1 MKIKRLISL
10 LLILVLLGGSMPV
23 LAANAGSRQDPL
35 LSRSYVQ
42 TWSSDLLAR
51 VEETARTAVQ
61 AALDK
66 ALQTYDASL
75 STGAGKS
82 RICTL
87 FAGNTVELKT
97 GDCFTVLSGDAAV
110 SVASGALVDATDG
123 RQVATGALQTAHR
136 YIACENVQATITCTQ
151 GGTLL
156 LSAGAYVTRYVDVP
170 ATAWYAPYVEY
181 ATVNKLMSGIGN
193 DLFDPA
199 GETTRAMLVSMLY
212 RMAGEPD
219 VSGTA
224 LPFTDV
230 AETRWSYPY
239 IKDLYDAGVV
249 SGTSATTFSP
259 AANVTRAQFVTMLAG
274 LAGAD
279 VSNCPATPFRDVPEG
294 AWYAPYV
301 NWALAN
307 GIVSGYS
314 VAAFG
319 PNDGITREQLA
330 TMLYEYAKYKG
341 YDVTKAADLSGFV
354 DQGSIS
360 AYAVKPMQWAVAQEL
375 IFGVGGSAI
384 APQAAATRAQL
395 AAVLHRFCEAFA

>member
-75 STGAGKS
+75 STDAGKS

-151 GGTLL
+151 AGTLL

-193 DLFDPA
+193 RCFSPDTVL
-199 GETTRAMLVSMLY
+199 TRGMFVTVLGQLAQIDEVAYPGTSFN
-212 RMAGEPD
+212 D
-219 VSGTA
+219 VEIGRWYA
-224 LPFTDV
+224 PFVEWAAQHD
-230 AETRWSYPY
+230 
-239 IKDLYDAGVV
+239 VV
-249 SGTSATTFSP
+249 SGTGNGRFEP
-259 AANVTRAQFVTMLAG
+259 N
-274 LAGAD
+274 
-279 VSNCPATPFRDVPEG
+279 
-294 AWYAPYV
+294 AP
-301 NWALAN
+301 
-307 GIVSGYS
+307 
-314 VAAFG
+314 
-319 PNDGITREQLA
+319 ITREQMAAILFRY
-330 TMLYEYAKYKG
+330 TEYRGADTAG
-341 YDVTKAADLSGFV
+341 RTDLSRFS
-354 DQGSIS
+354 DS
-360 AYAVKPMQWAVAQEL
+360 AAVADYAREALAWAVSAGLLQGRSDGTL
-375 IFGVGGSAI
+375 DPSGS
-384 APQAAATRAQL
+384 ATRAQT
-395 AAVLHRFCEAFA
+395 AVILQRLETLLEKN

>member
-151 GGTLL
+151 AGTLL

-193 DLFDPA
+193 RCFSPDTVL
-199 GETTRAMLVSMLY
+199 TRGMFVTVLGQLAQIDED
-212 RMAGEPD
+212 A
-219 VSGTA
+219 
-224 LPFTDV
+224 
-230 AETRWSYPY
+230 YP
-239 IKDLYDAGVV
+239 
-249 SGTSATTFSP
+249 GTSF
-259 AANVTRAQFVTMLAG
+259 N
-274 LAGAD
+274 D
-279 VSNCPATPFRDVPEG
+279 VEIGR
-294 AWYAPYV
+294 WYAPFV
-301 NWALAN
+301 EWADPVVFKDMDAVSGWALEGVELMRMT
-307 GIVSGYS
+307 GIISG
-314 VAAFG
+314 
-319 PNDGITREQLA
+319 DE
-330 TMLYEYAKYKG
+330 KG
-341 YDVTKAADLSGFV
+341 YFLPLG
-354 DQGSIS
+354 Q
-360 AYAVKPMQWAVAQEL
+360 
-375 IFGVGGSAI
+375 
-384 APQAAATRAQL
+384 ATRAQ
-395 AAVLHRFCEAFA
+395 AATVFTQLREAILRAET

>member
-23 LAANAGSRQDPL
+23 LAANAGSQQDPL

-123 RQVATGALQTAHR
+123 RQVATGALQSAHR

-151 GGTLL
+151 AGTLL

-181 ATVNKLMSGIGN
+181 ATVNKLMSGTGN
-193 DLFDPA
+193 GRF
-199 GETTRAMLVSMLY
+199 
-212 RMAGEPD
+212 EP
-219 VSGTA
+219 
-224 LPFTDV
+224 
-230 AETRWSYPY
+230 
-239 IKDLYDAGVV
+239 
-249 SGTSATTFSP
+249 
-259 AANVTRAQFVTMLAG
+259 N
-274 LAGAD
+274 
-279 VSNCPATPFRDVPEG
+279 
-294 AWYAPYV
+294 AP
-301 NWALAN
+301 
-307 GIVSGYS
+307 
-314 VAAFG
+314 
-319 PNDGITREQLA
+319 ITREQMASIVARYVQSTGA
-330 TMLYEYAKYKG
+330 TLPTIADPVVFKDMDAVSGWALEGVELMRMTGIISGDEKG
-341 YDVTKAADLSGFV
+341 YFNPLG
-354 DQGSIS
+354 Q
-360 AYAVKPMQWAVAQEL
+360 
-375 IFGVGGSAI
+375 
-384 APQAAATRAQL
+384 ATRAQ
-395 AAVLHRFCEAFA
+395 AATVFTQLREAILRAET

>member
-10 LLILVLLGGSMPV
+10 LLILVMLGGSMPV
-23 LAANAGSRQDPL
+23 LAANAGSQQDPL

-51 VEETARTAVQ
+51 IEETARTAVQ

-75 STGAGKS
+75 STDAGKS

-97 GDCFTVLSGDAAV
+97 GDCFTVLSGDAAA

-181 ATVNKLMSGIGN
+181 AAVNKLMSGIGN
-193 DLFDPA
+193 RCFSPDTVL
-199 GETTRAMLVSMLY
+199 TRGMFVTVLGQLAQIDEDAYPGTSFN
-212 RMAGEPD
+212 D
-219 VSGTA
+219 VEIGRWYA
-224 LPFTDV
+224 PFV
-230 AETRWSYPY
+230 EWA
-239 IKDLYDAGVV
+239 AQHGVV
-249 SGTSATTFSP
+249 SGTGNGRFEP
-259 AANVTRAQFVTMLAG
+259 N
-274 LAGAD
+274 
-279 VSNCPATPFRDVPEG
+279 
-294 AWYAPYV
+294 AP
-301 NWALAN
+301 
-307 GIVSGYS
+307 
-314 VAAFG
+314 
-319 PNDGITREQLA
+319 ITREQMASIVARYVQSTGA
-330 TMLYEYAKYKG
+330 TLPTITDPVVFKDMDAVSGWALEGVELMRMTGIISGDEKG
-341 YDVTKAADLSGFV
+341 YFNPLG
-354 DQGSIS
+354 Q
-360 AYAVKPMQWAVAQEL
+360 
-375 IFGVGGSAI
+375 
-384 APQAAATRAQL
+384 ATRAQ
-395 AAVLHRFCEAFA
+395 AATVFTQLREAILRAET

>member
-151 GGTLL
+151 AGTLL

-193 DLFDPA
+193 RCFSPDTVL
-199 GETTRAMLVSMLY
+199 TRGMFVTVLGQLAQIDEDAYPGTSFH
-212 RMAGEPD
+212 D
-219 VSGTA
+219 VEIGRWYA
-224 LPFTDV
+224 PFVEWAAQHD
-230 AETRWSYPY
+230 
-239 IKDLYDAGVV
+239 VV
-249 SGTSATTFSP
+249 SGTGNGRFEP
-259 AANVTRAQFVTMLAG
+259 N
-274 LAGAD
+274 
-279 VSNCPATPFRDVPEG
+279 
-294 AWYAPYV
+294 AP
-301 NWALAN
+301 
-307 GIVSGYS
+307 
-314 VAAFG
+314 
-319 PNDGITREQLA
+319 ITREQMASIVARYVQSTGTTLPTITDPVVFKDMDA
-330 TMLYEYAKYKG
+330 VSGWALEGVELMRMTGIISGDEKG
-341 YDVTKAADLSGFV
+341 YFNPLG
-354 DQGSIS
+354 Q
-360 AYAVKPMQWAVAQEL
+360 
-375 IFGVGGSAI
+375 
-384 APQAAATRAQL
+384 ATRAQ
-395 AAVLHRFCEAFA
+395 AATVFTQLREAILRAET

>member
-61 AALDK
+61 TALDK

-97 GDCFTVLSGDAAV
+97 GDYFTVLSGDAAV

-123 RQVATGALQTAHR
+123 RQAATGALQTAHR

-151 GGTLL
+151 TGTLL

-193 DLFDPA
+193 RCFSPDTVL
-199 GETTRAMLVSMLY
+199 TRGMFVTVLGQLAQIDEDAYPGTSFN
-212 RMAGEPD
+212 D
-219 VSGTA
+219 VEIGRWYA
-224 LPFTDV
+224 PFV
-230 AETRWSYPY
+230 EWA
-239 IKDLYDAGVV
+239 AQHGVV
-249 SGTSATTFSP
+249 SGTGNGRFEP
-259 AANVTRAQFVTMLAG
+259 N
-274 LAGAD
+274 
-279 VSNCPATPFRDVPEG
+279 
-294 AWYAPYV
+294 AP
-301 NWALAN
+301 
-307 GIVSGYS
+307 
-314 VAAFG
+314 
-319 PNDGITREQLA
+319 ITREQMASIVARYVQSTGA
-330 TMLYEYAKYKG
+330 TLPTITDPVVFKDMDAVSGWALEGVELMRMTGIISGDEKG
-341 YDVTKAADLSGFV
+341 YFLPLG
-354 DQGSIS
+354 Q
-360 AYAVKPMQWAVAQEL
+360 
-375 IFGVGGSAI
+375 
-384 APQAAATRAQL
+384 ATRAQ
-395 AAVLHRFCEAFA
+395 AATVFTQLREAILRAET

>member
-123 RQVATGALQTAHR
+123 RQAATGALQTAHR

-151 GGTLL
+151 AGTLL

-193 DLFDPA
+193 RCFSPDTVL
-199 GETTRAMLVSMLY
+199 TRGMFVTVLGQLAQIDEDAYPGTSFN
-212 RMAGEPD
+212 D
-219 VSGTA
+219 VEIGRWYA
-224 LPFTDV
+224 PFV
-230 AETRWSYPY
+230 EWA
-239 IKDLYDAGVV
+239 AQHGVV
-249 SGTSATTFSP
+249 SGTGNGRFEP
-259 AANVTRAQFVTMLAG
+259 N
-274 LAGAD
+274 
-279 VSNCPATPFRDVPEG
+279 
-294 AWYAPYV
+294 AP
-301 NWALAN
+301 
-307 GIVSGYS
+307 
-314 VAAFG
+314 
-319 PNDGITREQLA
+319 ITREQMASIVARYVQSTGA
-330 TMLYEYAKYKG
+330 TLPTITDPVVFKDMDAVSGWALEGVELMRMTGIISGDEKGTSTHSVKRHARKPQPFSRSCGKRSCARKHELYLFMIMNRSAEPAAPPIC
-341 YDVTKAADLSGFV
+341 TKEF
-354 DQGSIS
+354 
-360 AYAVKPMQWAVAQEL
+360 
-375 IFGVGGSAI
+375 
-384 APQAAATRAQL
+384 
-395 AAVLHRFCEAFA
+395 LHV

>member
-75 STGAGKS
+75 STEAGKS

-136 YIACENVQATITCTQ
+136 YIACENVQATITCMQ
-151 GGTLL
+151 AGTLL

-193 DLFDPA
+193 
-199 GETTRAMLVSMLY
+199 RC
-212 RMAGEPD
+212 
-219 VSGTA
+219 
-224 LPFTDV
+224 
-230 AETRWSYPY
+230 
-239 IKDLYDAGVV
+239 
-249 SGTSATTFSP
+249 FSP
-259 AANVTRAQFVTMLAG
+259 DTVLTRGMFVTMLAR
-274 LAGAD
+274 LAG
-279 VSNCPATPFRDVPEG
+279 
-294 AWYAPYV
+294 V
-301 NWALAN
+301 N
-307 GIVSGYS
+307 
-314 VAAFG
+314 
-319 PNDGITREQLA
+319 
-330 TMLYEYAKYKG
+330 
-341 YDVTKAADLSGFV
+341 
-354 DQGSIS
+354 
-360 AYAVKPMQWAVAQEL
+360 
-375 IFGVGGSAI
+375 
-384 APQAAATRAQL
+384 QA
-395 AAVLHRFCEAFA
+395 